1 MNTLPNTIMIGLIFI
16 NDLEA
21 HESLNEG
28 IVAIESKGE
37 HFHNLLMHII
47 QQIVLL
53 QVLLDT
59 LLLVLFQLTNYF
71 LCCGFTLVVIGDV
84 LIEFC

>member
-28 IVAIESKGE
+28 IVAIDSKGE
-37 HFHNLLMHII
+37 HFHNLLMH
-47 QQIVLL
+47 IVLL